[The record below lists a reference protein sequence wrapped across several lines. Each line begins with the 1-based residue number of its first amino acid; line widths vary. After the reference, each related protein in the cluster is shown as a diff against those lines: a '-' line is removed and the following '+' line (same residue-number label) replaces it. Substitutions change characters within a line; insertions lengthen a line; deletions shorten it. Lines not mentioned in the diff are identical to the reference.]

1 MSSRAANSRT
11 GQVGAAA
18 AIANA
23 VHHAVGRRVRTLP
36 ITIEDLLR
44 GQALLRGRPRP
55 PVARARPP
63 RWSRDSA
70 GERSSQGA
78 LRYAREDREP
88 EPVLRRGCPA
98 PCAVRAVPAPPV
110 LETGGGAGGVLPQR
124 RARGALRA
132 RRRFRHH
139 TDSPSGP
146 VQRGASAS
154 RRGDGPDAAT
164 RMGDR
169 PVRGGPRRGC
179 DPRRGRGT
187 GSGQGAGPVH
197 GRVRDRFRAGRGAG
211 RRRKRDLA
219 RGRTASGHGA
229 GSWPG
234 AVPPRMPHDRP
245 GAGPRPGAAPHA
257 DRPGAGARPGAGL
270 GARLV
275 ELHRRQH
282 DRPPVQRR
290 ARRRILCADPPVGL
304 DEDAPALR

>member
-154 RRGDGPDAAT
+154 RRGDGPAAAT

-179 DPRRGRGT
+179 DPRRGVGPVQGRARGRFMAGCGT
-187 GSGQGAGPVH
+187 DSGQGAGPVGVGNATWRGAVRRQGTGPVH
-197 GRVRDRFRAGRGAG
+197 GRVRCRPGC
-211 RRRKRDLA
+211 
-219 RGRTASGHGA
+219 RTTGPAPEHG
-229 GSWPG
+229 P
-234 AVPPRMPHDRP
+234 VPPRMPT
-245 GAGPRPGAAPHA
+245 GPVPEHG
-257 DRPGAGARPGAGL
+257 
-270 GARLV
+270 
-275 ELHRRQH
+275 
-282 DRPPVQRR
+282 PV
-290 ARRRILCADPPVGL
+290 PV
-304 DEDAPALR
+304 

>member
-23 VHHAVGRRVRTLP
+23 VHPAVGRRVRTLP
-36 ITIEDLLR
+36 ITIEDLR
-44 GQALLRGRPRP
+44 RGRPRP

-63 RWSRDSA
+63 RWPRDSA

-154 RRGDGPDAAT
+154 RRGDGPAAAT

-197 GRVRDRFRAGRGAG
+197 GRARDRFRAGRGAG
-211 RRRKRDLA
+211 RRRNA
-219 RGRTASGHGA
+219 TWRGAVRRQGTGPVHGRVRCRPGCRTTGPAPDHG
-229 GSWPG
+229 P
-234 AVPPRMPHDRP
+234 VPPRMPT
-245 GAGPRPGAAPHA
+245 GPVPEHG
-257 DRPGAGARPGAGL
+257 
-270 GARLV
+270 
-275 ELHRRQH
+275 
-282 DRPPVQRR
+282 PV
-290 ARRRILCADPPVGL
+290 PV
-304 DEDAPALR
+304 